1 MDDGWKSIPCFRL
14 LSFLFFFCIFI
25 YLLNEP
31 FIYIYI
37 YIDIFNFVEKK

>member
-1 MDDGWKSIPCFRL
+1 MEVHSLLPASSSI
-14 LSFLFFFCIFI
+14 IFI
-25 YLLNEP
+25 CLLNEP